1 MNGLTWRSPPLWQL
15 QIPATESK
23 RQYLNL
29 MEEMHERRARQLKAR
44 EFDIRIKEMH
54 AHMRGTE
61 LKEEEELREREEA
74 LKKREELV
82 ICERE
87 FQKQNKKFHTSF
99 NCTQ

>member
-1 MNGLTWRSPPLWQL
+1 
-15 QIPATESK
+15 
-23 RQYLNL
+23 
-29 MEEMHERRARQLKAR
+29 MEEMHERRARQLEAR

-61 LKEEEELREREEA
+61 LKEEEELRECEEA

>member
-1 MNGLTWRSPPLWQL
+1 
-15 QIPATESK
+15 
-23 RQYLNL
+23 
-29 MEEMHERRARQLKAR
+29 MHGRRARQLEAR

-54 AHMRGTE
+54 AYMRGTE

-74 LKKREELV
+74 LKKGEEELV

-87 FQKQNKKFHTSF
+87 FQKWNKKSRTSF

>member
-1 MNGLTWRSPPLWQL
+1 LWQL
-15 QIPATESK
+15 QIPIAESK
-23 RQYLNL
+23 RQYLSL
-29 MEEMHERRARQLKAR
+29 IEEMHGRRARQLESR

-54 AHMRGTE
+54 AYMRGTE

-74 LKKREELV
+74 LKKGEEELV

-87 FQKQNKKFHTSF
+87 FQKWNKKSRTSF